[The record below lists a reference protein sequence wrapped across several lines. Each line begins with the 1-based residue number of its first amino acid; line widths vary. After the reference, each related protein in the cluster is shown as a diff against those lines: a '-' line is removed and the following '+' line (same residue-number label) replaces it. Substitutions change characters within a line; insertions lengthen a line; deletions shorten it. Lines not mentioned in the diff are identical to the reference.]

1 MLSTSMSPK
10 LKYVTNTKIDK
21 FRAIKRS
28 FIDVDE
34 NLANFIGNY
43 FIDQILMLVT
53 FLVNWWQMF
62 MSKDMESWR
71 QNGQTDHQYLKL
83 DRLKPV
89 FETAFEVDH
98 LN

>member
-28 FIDVDE
+28 FIDFDE

-53 FLVNWWQMF
+53 FLVN
-62 MSKDMESWR
+62 
-71 QNGQTDHQYLKL
+71 
-83 DRLKPV
+83 
-89 FETAFEVDH
+89 
-98 LN
+98 